1 MIELT
6 KESVTVA
13 PPGEGECEICDGIL
27 DEMPSVRI
35 RYKLLFK
42 TFEKRACI
50 PCVKEIVALGELRI
64 AQAERGEFSK

>member
-27 DEMPSVRI
+27 DRLCVVGVVI
-35 RYKLLFK
+35 RDSAEVGNLNGF
-42 TFEKRACI
+42 
-50 PCVKEIVALGELRI
+50 CVDCCE
-64 AQAERGEFSK
+64 